1 VLFYSLT
8 KTLSEQG
15 VRHHAIRACP
25 DGEGNWYHEIQRV
38 LAPEAIRLLRIKKA
52 WTRGFVQGIRRD
64 LERRHLPL
72 LVDVGG
78 HPEEWQLPILQ
89 ACTHALLLLRHD
101 KPEGT
106 ELWRALVQRAALL
119 PLAEVYS
126 ECGGE
131 SSITSTTPFLQGSL
145 SHLERGH
152 LAQGKLFD
160 ALVERIAALFGSYSL
175 EALEQAK
182 LALAPADSPVHLEP
196 LLSKID
202 SQATQWTPE
211 MLKRL
216 PAELPPDAPLAV
228 YGRGPG
234 WLYSMLAAYAGQ
246 RPFYLF
252 DPRIGWLAP
261 PTLKIGAQPIS
272 DELAITVRVVQDT
285 VLLSIRIHSD
295 HLDYL
300 QADQFTFPPLPAGR
314 GIMLDGKIPHWLLT
328 ALVRLYAGSGASWI
342 ACHQPSINGAIVVYS
357 RDPKQAPGDLI
368 PLPID

>member
-78 HPEEWQLPILQ
+78 QPKEWQLPILQ
-89 ACTHALLLLRHD
+89 ACTHSLLLLRYD

-106 ELWRALVQRAALL
+106 QLWHALVQRAALL
-119 PLAEVYS
+119 PLAVVYS
-126 ECGGE
+126 ERDGA

-145 SHLERGH
+145 SYLERGH

-182 LALAPADSPVHLEP
+182 LALAPADYPVHLEP
-196 LLSKID
+196 LLRKID
-202 SQATQWTPE
+202 PRATQWTPE
-211 MLKRL
+211 MLKLL

-261 PTLKIGAQPIS
+261 PALQIGMQPVS
-272 DELAITVRVVQDT
+272 DELTVTTQDSHGA
-285 VLLSIRIHSD
+285 VLLSIRIHTDYLD
-295 HLDYL
+295 HL
-300 QADQFTFPPLPAGR
+300 QAEHLIFPSLPSGS
-314 GIMLDGKIPHWLLT
+314 GVILDGKIPHWLLA
-328 ALVRLYAGSGASWI
+328 ALVRLYAGSGAGWI